1 MGENDFR
8 KSFSP
13 KPACLAAMENEIFRK
28 FTSCWPK
35 FTPLTQKWFYTLI
48 FTSNHFRVTQ
58 NTERV
63 RERTQREREKEQ
75 YRESERKNNIERA
88 RERTQRER
96 EKEQHRESEN
106 QNAPFDP
113 ANEWKKEPKLRSSK
127 RVRERTKALIQPPIS
142 INLTPVMPSSAR
154 WSPRQ
159 MPQTHGEWELKLTPI
174 QTKALNPAQPVNHR
188 SSHSNHRAKQTH
200 GEFSGTDWPS
210 THSPHLRPTHVR
222 STHSPHRSTPS
233 SRPTSRSDLCI
244 IYIYIYIFIY
254 LYKYLYIYL
263 YKYLYIYL
271 LFFIIHVLLN
281 CVFMG
286 YAYEILELFWLQVIQ
301 DWFLVWFFLE
311 FWSLIGFAVI
321 YFRIG
326 LCIWN
331 FGSTHSPSLCI
342 ISIHAYV
349 FSSIYMCICVW
360 ATIV

>member
-28 FTSCWPK
+28 FTSYWPK

-75 YRESERKNNIERA
+75 HRESERKNNIERA

-127 RVRERTKALIQPPIS
+127 RVRERTKAPIQPPTS

-154 WSPRQ
+154 RSPRQ
-159 MPQTHGEWELKLTPI
+159 TPQTHGEWELKLTPI
-174 QTKALNPAQPVNHR
+174 QTNALDPAQPVNHR
-188 SSHSNHRAKQTH
+188 SSHSDHRAKHKLTVSFPEPVDHLHTH
-200 GEFSGTDWPS
+200 LTSDPHTSDPH
-210 THSPHLRPTHVR
+210 THLTGPTHPPDPPPDPI
-222 STHSPHRSTPS
+222 SA
-233 SRPTSRSDLCI
+233 L
-244 IYIYIYIFIY
+244 YIYIYFFFF
-254 LYKYLYIYL
+254 L

-286 YAYEILELFWLQVIQ
+286 YAYEILELFWLQVFQ

-331 FGSTHSPSLCI
+331 FGSTHSP
-342 ISIHAYV
+342 
-349 FSSIYMCICVW
+349 
-360 ATIV
+360 